1 MAKASRYEATTPKLN
16 ESAISSKF
24 SQTAVGDANVTTNT
38 QGFGQAYLK
47 LLAGSVRASIV
58 LKQDAKVQRAYTQAQ
73 INDLSD
79 KVVEVANKQS
89 DFVSF
94 TENQD
99 KFMRQFKETLNT
111 FENRLTSLKFDEA
124 GFNERCVKVF
134 TLFD

>member
-1 MAKASRYEATTPKLN
+1 MHQESPVAKPSRYETTTPKQLN
-16 ESAISSKF
+16 ESAVSSKF

-47 LLAGSVRASIV
+47 LLAGSVRASIA

-79 KVVEVANKQS
+79 KMVEVANKQL

-94 TENQD
+94 IENQD
-99 KFMRQFKETLNT
+99 EYMRQF
-111 FENRLTSLKFDEA
+111 
-124 GFNERCVKVF
+124 
-134 TLFD
+134 